1 MGRIYNFP
9 CKREDIDKCCDVQ
22 QLKEWQH
29 QFELSLCQME
39 SDYGG
44 IENVPEKLYKY
55 AKANELNLK
64 QIKFKIRK
72 LTGPIT
78 SAGVLKCFHDVVREL
93 DPEYHA
99 SVTEEVKKRI
109 CKEDE
114 DWDELINFRRH
125 GTTQLRQA

>member
-9 CKREDIDKCCDVQ
+9 CKREDIDKCCDLK

-29 QFELSLCQME
+29 QFELSLDQME

-72 LTGPIT
+72 LTGPVT
-78 SAGVLKCFHDVVREL
+78 SAGVLKAFHD
-93 DPEYHA
+93 
-99 SVTEEVKKRI
+99 EVKRTMPNEYGTI
-109 CKEDE
+109 CESVKMQLGKEDW
-114 DWDELINFRRH
+114 DWDELIKYRKNGRC
-125 GTTQLRQA
+125 

>member
-9 CKREDIDKCCDVQ
+9 CKREDIDQCCDVQ

-29 QFELSLCQME
+29 QFELSIGQME

-44 IENVPEKLYKY
+44 IENVPEKLYRY

-72 LTGPIT
+72 LTGPVT
-78 SAGVLKCFHDVVREL
+78 SAGALKAFHDTVKRL
-93 DPEYHA
+93 MPNEYGFL
-99 SVTEEVKKRI
+99 VTETKKSLG
-109 CKEDE
+109 KE
-114 DWDELINFRRH
+114 DWDWDEMIKFKKR
-125 GTTQLRQA
+125 